1 MLISHKN
8 QNSIGRTANFRGR
21 IMLNLEGYLLL
32 FTGVKI
38 RFKKQQYW
46 NPDCGYRK
54 MVVGHKMW
62 YAVPR
67 IKK

>member
-1 MLISHKN
+1 
-8 QNSIGRTANFRGR
+8 
-21 IMLNLEGYLLL
+21 MLNLEGYLLL